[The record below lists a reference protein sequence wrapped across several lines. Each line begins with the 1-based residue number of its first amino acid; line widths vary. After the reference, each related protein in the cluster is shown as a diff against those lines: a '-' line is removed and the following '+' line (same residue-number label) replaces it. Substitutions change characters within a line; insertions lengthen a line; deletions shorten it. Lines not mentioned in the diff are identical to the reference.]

1 MKQLID
7 RISVQLK
14 KLQRQHPEAAA
25 AYEID
30 FSLNKGADEADF
42 AELEKELG
50 YALPED
56 FKKLYRI
63 ADGEAAYEGVLAG
76 EEWLSVERIIEEYG
90 VWKGLYDGGMLE
102 EDDGTPFG
110 CTPEDA
116 GIKSDFC
123 WNPKWIP
130 LTADGGGNG
139 KMIDLDPTGN
149 STAGQIIQV
158 WHDDPIRSKEAD
170 SLYGFFARYAQ
181 DLEDGKYVLNA
192 DYGLILQSELD
203 ELA

>member
-1 MKQLID
+1 M
-7 RISVQLK
+7 
-14 KLQRQHPEAAA
+14 
-25 AYEID
+25 
-30 FSLNKGADEADF
+30 
-42 AELEKELG
+42 EKEPG

-56 FKKLYRI
+56 FKELYRI
-63 ADGEAAYEGVLAG
+63 ADGEAGQEVVLAG
-76 EEWLSVERIIEEYG
+76 EEWLSVRRIIEEYRI
-90 VWKGLYDGGMLE
+90 WKQLYEEGLFA

-110 CTPEDA
+110 CEPEDA
-116 GIKSDFC
+116 GIKPDLW

-149 STAGQIIQV
+149 GTAGQIIQM

-181 DLEDGKYVLNA
+181 DLEDGKYVLSA